1 MSDYKR
7 EFTYRGTR
15 YKVAIW
21 ESNKGALGACGW
33 GLWEFCELLGV
44 WYKHAGS
51 LRYYP
56 VNFMR
61 ARSDVA
67 YAIIN
72 VRHSFYPPI
81 E

>member
-1 MSDYKR
+1 MFYR
-7 EFTYRGTR
+7 RVFTWRGTR
-15 YKVAIW
+15 YRVEIW

-44 WYKHAGS
+44 WYKHDGTDRYFPVS
-51 LRYYP
+51 LD
-56 VNFMR
+56 R

-67 YAIIN
+67 RAIRN
-72 VRHSFYPPI
+72 VRWAFYPSP